1 VWSHDGSA
9 AVYRVQYSPPA
20 LSVSPIVDGYF
31 LIRFR
36 PANLQLFLTLGNK
49 GDLIGFCAGRFRI

>member
-1 VWSHDGSA
+1 MTVLQLSIA
-9 AVYRVQYSPPA
+9 CNTAPPA